1 MSASQYAAMAG
12 RLFAFLDGK
21 VARDPQP
28 RTIVFMDALPR
39 LPIGKFYRRALC
51 NQYLGDNKF
60 S

>member
-28 RTIVFMDALPR
+28 RTIVFMDALLR
-39 LPIGKFYRRALC
+39 LPIGKVYRRALC
-51 NQYLGDNKF
+51 NQYPDDNKF
-60 S
+60 R